1 MILHD
6 VRFALRLMQ
15 KSPGF
20 TAVVVIS
27 LALGIGANTA
37 IFSLINAIMLRQ
49 MPVERPDQLVAF
61 VEKRPGEDRNDDYM
75 EWSSYEHFRDNNH
88 VFSALTGVSFD
99 NIASVRADDTETDTV
114 VLEKVVGNYFPVL
127 GLKPALGRLIGPED
141 VPADGVA
148 QVTVLSWSYWNSR
161 FHRDPAVIGKR
172 IFVKDQPVTVIG
184 IAPATYTG
192 PRVGARTD
200 IWVPSGRDPV
210 RMLGRLK
217 VGATLEQ
224 ARAEMAVLFR
234 FTLQQRAAQDKDP
247 RIWQTTIEVEKA
259 GAGFGHVR
267 EKYGKSL
274 AMLMVVVALL
284 LLLACS
290 NVASLLLA
298 RASARQREMAVR
310 VAVGA
315 SLGRLTRQMLTE
327 SLTLASVGA
336 LVGSVI
342 AYFGTGLL
350 VRILASGPVA
360 ENLKIEVQPD
370 LNLLLFTTFVTA
382 LAAVLFGLA
391 PAWYAFRNASATSLR
406 HAGQGGDRSGR
417 LFEHSL
423 VSVQVALSVLLVSA
437 ATMFVGHV
445 SRMRTLDLGFRSDNV
460 LLMILDTSKTGFKR
474 AQLAPR
480 LQQLQERMRRITGVQ
495 SVAIGGCTPIQGCGA
510 MRFVIVDERP
520 EPEETRTRVSLNFV
534 SPGYFETLGVPFKAG
549 RDFSVQDV
557 GRPRVA
563 IINEAMA
570 GHYFPGGDAVGKYFR
585 VDPDK
590 RFGGWN
596 GEEPY
601 EVIGVVANSKNV
613 DLHAA
618 APRSMFFNM
627 FQENEVMTQ
636 FLLRTAVDPDSISGP
651 ARQAVRE
658 ELGAARV
665 LRVTTLSRQVDS
677 AIVPERL
684 VATLASYFGL
694 LAIALSGIG
703 LYGLLS
709 YTVARRTG
717 EIGVRIAIGAS
728 AVDIWWLVLRR
739 ALIVLC
745 GGILAGGLLAFWARP
760 LASSVVQALRPES
773 LLPIAF
779 AAGAVFVVGLLA
791 CVVPVRRAA
800 RVDPIVAL
808 RTE

>member
-1 MILHD
+1 
-6 VRFALRLMQ
+6 
-15 KSPGF
+15 
-20 TAVVVIS
+20 
-27 LALGIGANTA
+27 
-37 IFSLINAIMLRQ
+37 
-49 MPVERPDQLVAF
+49 
-61 VEKRPGEDRNDDYM
+61 
-75 EWSSYEHFRDNNH
+75 
-88 VFSALTGVSFD
+88 
-99 NIASVRADDTETDTV
+99 
-114 VLEKVVGNYFPVL
+114 
-127 GLKPALGRLIGPED
+127 
-141 VPADGVA
+141 
-148 QVTVLSWSYWNSR
+148 
-161 FHRDPAVIGKR
+161 
-172 IFVKDQPVTVIG
+172 
-184 IAPATYTG
+184 
-192 PRVGARTD
+192 
-200 IWVPSGRDPV
+200 
-210 RMLGRLK
+210 
-217 VGATLEQ
+217 
-224 ARAEMAVLFR
+224 
-234 FTLQQRAAQDKDP
+234 
-247 RIWQTTIEVEKA
+247 
-259 GAGFGHVR
+259 
-267 EKYGKSL
+267 
-274 AMLMVVVALL
+274 MLMVVVALL

-315 SLGRLTRQMLTE
+315 TLGRLTRQMLTE

-370 LNLLLFTTFVTA
+370 LNLLLFTAFVTA
-382 LAAVLFGLA
+382 FAAVLFGLA

-406 HAGQGGDRSGR
+406 HAGKGGDRSGR

-423 VSVQVALSVLLVSA
+423 VAVQVALSVLLVSA

-534 SPGYFETLGVPFKAG
+534 SPGYFETLRVPFKAG
-549 RDFSVQDV
+549 RDFSMQDV

-570 GHYFPGGDAVGKYFR
+570 GHYFPGGNAVGKYFR

-613 DLHAA
+613 DLHAP

-636 FLLRTAVDPDSISGP
+636 FLLRTAVDPDSIAGP

-658 ELGAARV
+658 ELSAARV
-665 LRVTTLSRQVDS
+665 SRVTTLSRQVDS

-684 VATLASYFGL
+684 VATLTSYFGV

-709 YTVARRTG
+709 YAVARRTG
-717 EIGVRIAIGAS
+717 EIGVRIAIGAR
-728 AVDIWWLVLRR
+728 AVDIWWLG
-739 ALIVLC
+739 C
-745 GGILAGGLLAFWARP
+745 
-760 LASSVVQALRPES
+760 
-773 LLPIAF
+773 
-779 AAGAVFVVGLLA
+779 AV
-791 CVVPVRRAA
+791 P
-800 RVDPIVAL
+800 
-808 RTE
+808 